1 MFGGIPMQIYLSTLT
16 ENDYEKS
23 LEAIKEAFADVAE
36 SNHDEQDLVARLRNA
51 PEYNYELEVVAK
63 NGTGDVVGHVML
75 SEIAVVNETKQYTVL
90 ALAPL
95 SVLPEYRNKGLGK
108 ALIQAVEER
117 AKTQDYTTILVLGD
131 PKYYNQFGYDT
142 AEDYD
147 IACPFDVPSNYFM
160 VKFLWDQL
168 LEQPKG
174 KVVYSEAF
182 N

>member
-1 MFGGIPMQIYLSTLT
+1 MQIYLSTLT
-16 ENDYEKS
+16 ENDYETS
-23 LEAIKEAFADVAE
+23 LEEIKMAFEDNAD
-36 SNHDEQDLVARLRNA
+36 SSHDEQDLVVKLRNA

-63 NGTGDVVGHVML
+63 NDDGNVVGHIML
-75 SEIAVVNETKQYTVL
+75 SEIAIVNETSRYTAL

-95 SVLPEYRNKGLGK
+95 SVLPDYRNKGLGK

-117 AKTQDYTTILVLGD
+117 AKTQDYTTIIVLGD
-131 PKYYNQFGYDT
+131 PEYYGRFGYEP
-142 AEDYD
+142 AKDYD
-147 IACPFDVPSNYFM
+147 IECPFDVPSKYFM

-174 KVVYSEAF
+174 EVVYSEAF